1 MFLCVS
7 RRTHVLRDAKILIRR
22 LTGMSDLVCDADAQ
36 MMMSIAPETRG
47 QILQSLARFGIEACE
62 RIRAHPGPRIC
73 HAK

>member
-7 RRTHVLRDAKILIRR
+7 RRTHVLRDAKFLARR

-36 MMMSIAPETRG
+36 TMMSIAPETLG
-47 QILQSLARFGIEACE
+47 QILQSLARFGIEGFGP
-62 RIRAHPGPRIC
+62 IQSHPGPRIC